1 MKIKFVDNYW
11 TLEDIIAN
19 PKVLFVYPDNDQKKG
34 ISGYSIGRNRKN
46 TLGIPCQKSEN
57 VNKYGFYLDSDFI
70 NNKNKI
76 DEALMK
82 IYIESVNYEQILI
95 PKKIFPEVGLHVAPK
110 TFAYLTERLKSLAEN
125 C

>member
-57 VNKYGFYLDSDFI
+57 VNKYGFYLDSD
-70 NNKNKI
+70 
-76 DEALMK
+76 LMK